1 MGGGKELPALPEF
14 EWALVPEEQRRYRIF
29 RSEGNYL
36 QVLEGGIDPTHVM
49 WLHSPYNL
57 DDDEVAKVHQGPQQ
71 VVANKS
77 RKRTPDRT
85 EIVDTPAGFMY
96 GTKRALN
103 DGTSLWRINQF
114 MVPFYS
120 MPPGGDFRGARAYVP
135 IDDES
140 CVKWQIGWYPT
151 RDIMEKTKE
160 TPRLVQQD
168 EEHIPPT
175 AQPYG
180 FIIPKAN
187 KSNDYLINW
196 ETHKQRRVG
205 ITGVNLQ
212 DMCVTESQGPTAIL
226 DRTKEHLCS
235 GDQTTGKAR
244 RILLRLA
251 KALREKGTAPLG
263 VRDPEIYRVRGAS
276 VVVPDNLNWVEAV
289 KERVTAVKSAA

>member
-1 MGGGKELPALPEF
+1 
-14 EWALVPEEQRRYRIF
+14 
-29 RSEGNYL
+29 
-36 QVLEGGIDPTHVM
+36 
-49 WLHSPYNL
+49 
-57 DDDEVAKVHQGPQQ
+57 
-71 VVANKS
+71 
-77 RKRTPDRT
+77 
-85 EIVDTPAGFMY
+85 
-96 GTKRALN
+96 
-103 DGTSLWRINQF
+103 
-114 MVPFYS
+114 
-120 MPPGGDFRGARAYVP
+120 
-135 IDDES
+135 
-140 CVKWQIGWYPT
+140 
-151 RDIMEKTKE
+151 MEKTKE